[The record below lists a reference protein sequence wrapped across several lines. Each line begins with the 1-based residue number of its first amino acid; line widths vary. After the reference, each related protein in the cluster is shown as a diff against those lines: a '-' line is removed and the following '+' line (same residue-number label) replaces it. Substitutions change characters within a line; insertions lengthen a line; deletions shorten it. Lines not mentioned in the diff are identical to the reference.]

1 MSTPISSDLI
11 IVQRSSTLYKATKTK
26 WDGTSGEVGSS
37 DLVFAARGGT
47 NYKETYGNKANIDGT
62 DLVLVEATATTGG
75 RSVGT
80 KYKCTRCDWD
90 GVNCAATG
98 QNIHSAPYSPPITVH
113 TTSSSGDS
121 NLAFDILNLQVEVGG
136 TSQYGQLYVGQ
147 KNTASTAYYGDLP
160 VGVVQVFES
169 NGTTL
174 KASWSFH
181 HTSYVWAT
189 TTSTFTMGSTAP
201 TAYSY
206 STISSSTCSTRRRYC
221 RAIGTSSSYTGANN
235 SISGSYGTNTGSTVG
250 VSSLPSSGTVSQSS
264 GYYYV
269 FGECSGTSTN
279 NGWWMR
285 SSSIYM
291 DDGDYVRIAYLSV
304 GPTSGAGCTAANTM
318 QLFFG

>member
-1 MSTPISSDLI
+1 MSTPIGSDLLI
-11 IVQRSSTLYKATKTK
+11 GQRSSTRYKVTKTK
-26 WDGTSGEVGSS
+26 WSGTSGEVGSS
-37 DLVFAARGGT
+37 DIFFAARGGT
-47 NYKETYGNKANIDGT
+47 NYEETYGNKANIDGT
-62 DLVLVEATATTGG
+62 DLLLVEATATTGG
-75 RSVGT
+75 RVVGT
-80 KYKCTRCDWD
+80 KYKCARCDWD
-90 GVNCAATG
+90 GVNCASTG

-121 NLAFDILNLQVEVGG
+121 NLPFDILNLQVEVGG

-147 KNTASTAYYGDLP
+147 RNSASTAYYGDLP
-160 VGVVQVFES
+160 VGVVQVFAS

-221 RAIGTSSSYTGANN
+221 RAIGTGSSYTGANN

-269 FGECSGTSTN
+269 FGECSGTATN

-304 GPTSGAGCTAANTM
+304 GPTSGAGSTSANTM

>member
-1 MSTPISSDLI
+1 MSTPISSDLLV
-11 IVQRSSTLYKATKTK
+11 VQRSSTLYKLTKSN
-26 WDGTSGEVGSS
+26 WDSGTSGVVGGT
-37 DLVFAARGGT
+37 DVFMVNRGGT
-47 NYKETYGNKANIDGT
+47 NYEETYNNNSNIEGS
-62 DLVLVEATATTGG
+62 DLLLVE
-75 RSVGT
+75 RSNT

-98 QNIHSAPYSPPITVH
+98 QDIYSAPYSPTITTH

-121 NLAFDILNLQVEVGG
+121 NLAFDILNIQVAVGG
-136 TSQYGQLYVGQ
+136 TSQYGKLYVGQ
-147 KNTASTAYYGDLP
+147 KNTASTSYYGDLP
-160 VGVVQVFES
+160 IAEVQVFAS

-174 KASWSFH
+174 KSSWSFH

-189 TTSTFTMGSTAP
+189 TTSTFTMGSSNPAT
-201 TAYSY
+201 TYSY

-235 SISGSYGTNTGSTVG
+235 SISGIYGTNTGSTVG
-250 VSSLPSSGTVSQSS
+250 VYSLPSSGTVSQSS

-304 GPTSGAGCTAANTM
+304 GPTSGAGCTSANTM